1 MPYNIYF
8 LVSVFLF
15 CIGLFLTI
23 SSGNLIRVLIGIELI
38 LNAANVNLVAFDL
51 FNNRMDGQMFAL
63 FVILIA
69 VCETAVALA
78 IIYKVHYYFKSINP
92 NKVSLFKN

>member
-8 LVSVFLF
+8 LVSIFLF
-15 CIGLFLTI
+15 SIGLFFTI
-23 SSGNLIRVLIGIELI
+23 TSKNFIKILIGIELI
-38 LNAANVNLVAFDL
+38 LNASNVNLVAFDL

-78 IIYKVHYYFKSINP
+78 IIIKVYQHFKTMNP
-92 NKVSLFKN
+92 EMIHNFKN